1 MDGRA
6 AAVQRRNRGEDEMEI
21 RAFQP
26 LSLAQVDV
34 NETVRV
40 EGFVF
45 GMVRDLCD
53 SIGLHEGDVVR
64 CRANGAAT
72 VILEGHVR
80 GTLVVDQ
87 DWARFVQVKPI
98 ALPPER
104 YLA

>member
-1 MDGRA
+1 MA
-6 AAVQRRNRGEDEMEI
+6 ANS
-21 RAFQP
+21 FQP

-64 CRANGAAT
+64 CRANGATT

-87 DWARFVQVKPI
+87 DWARFVHVKPI
-98 ALPPER
+98 GLPPER
-104 YLA
+104 CLS